1 VKGPRRL
8 DTALDSVLDA
18 LGVAQAVERHAVF
31 REWEERLGP
40 EIAHAAQPHRVDGET
55 LIVRVATSAWLS
67 ELSLRQ
73 GELLRR
79 LNAGRRRSSIRRLVF
94 RLDPEAKG

>member
-1 VKGPRRL
+1 MKAPRRL

-18 LGVAQAVERHAVF
+18 LGLSQAVERHAVF

-40 EIAHAAQPHRVDGET
+40 EIARAARPHRVDGET
-55 LIVRVATSAWLS
+55 LIVRVATSAWLN

-79 LNAGRRRSSIRRLVF
+79 LNAGRSRSSVRRLVF

>member
-1 VKGPRRL
+1 LKGPRRL

-18 LGVAQAVERHAVF
+18 LGLSQAVEQHAVF
-31 REWEERLGP
+31 RQWEERLGP
-40 EIAHAAQPHRVDGET
+40 EFARAARPHRVDGET
-55 LIVRVATSAWLS
+55 QIVRVATSAGLN

-73 GELLRR
+73 GELLKR
-79 LNAGRRRSSIRRLVF
+79 LNAGRSRSSVRRLVF

>member
-1 VKGPRRL
+1 MRAPRRL
-8 DTALDSVLDA
+8 DAALDSVLDR
-18 LGVAQAVERHAVF
+18 LGVTQAVERHAVF

-40 EIAHAAQPHRVDGET
+40 EIARAAHPHRVDGDT
-55 LIVRVATSAWLS
+55 LIVRVTSSAWLN

-73 GELLRR
+73 GEILRR
-79 LNAGRRRSSIRRLVF
+79 LNAGRRRSAVQRLVF